1 MKSFKEML
9 KEEKDDKEAYQKY
22 FNKILKKYG
31 VSSPDELPQDKKDD
45 FFDEV
50 DKGWK
55 ADKES
60 D

>member
-1 MKSFKEML
+1 MDIIRKLNGFIN
-9 KEEKDDKEAYQKY
+9 EESSYQEF
-22 FNKILKKYG
+22 FNKMLKKYG
-31 VSSPDELPQDKKDD
+31 VSSPDELEGDQKKK

-55 ADKES
+55 AKKET